1 MNVDTWFEAAER
13 GDLQYI
19 AAHSTFQATKKRSDG
34 LTALMIA
41 ANAGHLDVVKNL
53 CSNEAGYTTS
63 SGKAAIHFSIDHDRW
78 DIAAVLLPLEGSLR
92 TMSGDTPLHWAVRAG
107 ARECVTNLAD
117 RYRIDMNNSGQ
128 TAAAL
133 ANSLDRGDLATL
145 ILGAAP
151 YSPVAVSIPPPP
163 KFYGINKPPA
173 PAIAPAPTPPVEQTT
188 KNTDSPAA
196 EMDLSLPQPRFLS
209 SQLASIDP
217 SPTVSI
223 PPEPTVESP
232 QKVSN
237 ECKRL
242 KEQNES
248 LLSQFQT
255 ALESVTSL
263 QAENREL
270 VQQLGA
276 KDERID
282 WLTREL
288 ESVRAELL
296 DLREMSDQSFHI
308 TILNDKIREKDE
320 EILRLQAKISSL
332 EQNTAELVKLTGDA
346 IATRSLV
353 VTNQLATQQ
362 DERAAIIVRSE
373 AAEARALELETKL
386 RSAQDTIN
394 SLLKSQVSIQEQN
407 TTLLGTISDLH
418 TQVQRFSQ
426 ANLETDKRI
435 SELDAQIAEK
445 NAECAILREKLII
458 ASAQPSDA
466 LSMTSSMLQTTT
478 LLSTS
483 TPKDLSA
490 EALAASVSTRDVDGN
505 TKLIIAAATGDL
517 HSVLALVGTQAGVSN
532 NVGETALMKAAA
544 AGHTDVVSALAK
556 YQAGKT
562 SFSGKTALMEA
573 ALNGHT
579 DICIMLAQQEAG
591 MCRNDGWTALMSAAR
606 NNHCDI
612 IRLLL
617 EREARRQTR
626 DGTTALIKAVEHGH
640 LEAATILAPREAD
653 LRMRNGATA
662 LIKCRRQQYP
672 ELYAL
677 LLAQEEEPGR
687 SK

>member
-1 MNVDTWFEAAER
+1 MNLDAWFEAAER

-19 AAHSTFQATKKRSDG
+19 AANSTFQATKRRSDG

-41 ANAGHLDVVKNL
+41 ANAGHLEVVKNL
-53 CSNEAGYTTS
+53 CSNEAGYTTN
-63 SGKAAIHFSIDHDRW
+63 SGKAAIHYSIDHDRW
-78 DIAAVLLPLEGSLR
+78 DVTAVLLPLEGSLR
-92 TMSGDTPLHWAVRAG
+92 TMSGDTPLHWAVRVG

-133 ANSLDRGDLATL
+133 ASSLNLEDLAAL
-145 ILGAAP
+145 IVGVTH

-163 KFYGINKPPA
+163 KFYGIDKPV
-173 PAIAPAPTPPVEQTT
+173 APTPPVEQMTKGTNSPTT
-188 KNTDSPAA
+188 

-209 SQLASIDP
+209 SQLASVDP
-217 SPTVSI
+217 SPSITI
-223 PPEPTVESP
+223 PPESTVESP

-242 KEQNES
+242 KEQNDS

-263 QAENREL
+263 QAENRKL
-270 VQQLGA
+270 VQELGE

-282 WLTREL
+282 GLTHEL
-288 ESVRAELL
+288 QAVRAELL
-296 DLREMSDQSFHI
+296 EMREMSDQSFHI
-308 TILNDKIREKDE
+308 TILNDKVREKDE
-320 EILRLQAKISSL
+320 EILRLQARITGL

-362 DERAAIIVRSE
+362 DERTAIIVRSE
-373 AAEARALELETKL
+373 AAEAKALELENKL
-386 RSAQDTIN
+386 QSAQDTIN
-394 SLLKSQVSIQEQN
+394 SLLKSQVSVQEQN
-407 TTLLGTISDLH
+407 TALLGTISDLNA
-418 TQVQRFSQ
+418 QVQRLTQ
-426 ANLETDKRI
+426 AGQETGKRI
-435 SELDAQIAEK
+435 SELDAQVAEK
-445 NAECAILREKLII
+445 NAECAILREKLIL
-458 ASAQPSDA
+458 ASAQPSEA

-478 LLSTS
+478 LLSTL

-490 EALAASVSTRDVDGN
+490 EALAASISTRDVDGN
-505 TKLIIAAATGDL
+505 TKLIVAAAAGDL

-556 YQAGKT
+556 YQAGKA

-591 MCRNDGWTALMSAAR
+591 MSRNDGWTALMSAAR

-617 EREARRQTR
+617 EREVRRQTR

-653 LRMRNGATA
+653 LKMRNGATA

-677 LLAQEEEPGR
+677 LLAQEGDPRRVE
-687 SK
+687 